1 MGFYQRIVRAK
12 QMNATQRYAS
22 QTVLDEIG
30 VEGQQRLAKA
40 RVLVVGAGGLG
51 SSVLLYLTAAGVGQK
66 MHGGRIGI
74 IDDDQ
79 VDTSNLQR
87 QILFREKDLGQAK
100 ATAGAHHLECLNS
113 STQIHPMRDRLRIEN
128 VLEIFSDYDI
138 IVDGSDNFA
147 TKFLINDAAVKLG
160 LPVVYGSVLGFEGQ
174 ACIFWAQHGPCYRC
188 LYPHPPV
195 THVPNCAQYG
205 TLGGVAGVI
214 GAIQSV
220 EVCKLALGL
229 AHCEERGLTTLIGQF
244 WVADARYWDTRNLKI
259 SKNPMCTV
267 CSIAPQNVCLTQSPS
282 TFCTSHPVAMLD
294 LAALEAMH
302 QSGHDVLILDVR
314 ELHEWQTKH
323 LPNARLVPL
332 HSLLSDQTVLDSL
345 ERQKTIVVYCEHG
358 TRSARACQYL
368 IERGFSACNL
378 IIDWTKIDFSAT

>member
-1 MGFYQRIVRAK
+1 
-12 QMNATQRYAS
+12 MNATQRYAS

-147 TKFLINDAAVKLG
+147 TKFLINDAALNLG
-160 LPVVYGSVLGFEGQ
+160 VPDVAGALSVAMPVAKSQHRHSLVPRRLLAIHPYQAPHVVAHVWRKAAGLNKSVVDILAKDFCRLADQLVLG
-174 ACIFWAQHGPCYRC
+174 R
-188 LYPHPPV
+188 L
-195 THVPNCAQYG
+195 
-205 TLGGVAGVI
+205 
-214 GAIQSV
+214 
-220 EVCKLALGL
+220 
-229 AHCEERGLTTLIGQF
+229 
-244 WVADARYWDTRNLKI
+244 
-259 SKNPMCTV
+259 
-267 CSIAPQNVCLTQSPS
+267 
-282 TFCTSHPVAMLD
+282 
-294 LAALEAMH
+294 
-302 QSGHDVLILDVR
+302 LDVALYAR
-314 ELHEWQTKH
+314 PVGRRDVQLPGEVIH
-323 LPNARLVPL
+323 LNALRLP
-332 HSLLSDQTVLDSL
+332 LLSDV
-345 ERQKTIVVYCEHG
+345 G
-358 TRSARACQYL
+358 TKCHVMTQLR
-368 IERGFSACNL
+368 
-378 IIDWTKIDFSAT
+378 D